1 LIFFSILSPNFFIC
15 QIWSLFF
22 LLLFVLLSPN
32 TSFVNQNWVVNFVNL
47 VHSVPSTFHLSFW
60 SLTTNLD
67 NLLGFLHVYPFVL
80 FDFLFFFLIFLG
92 KKWVIIVIQIMI
104 ELRMMIIFM
113 MIQESLQD
121 LINIRGPFHEC
132 RHQVDDLHILHFIIM
147 LGRNNCKLFNCKILY
162 KCLFACN
169 NLKRGR
175 LTSYPKWD

>member
-22 LLLFVLLSPN
+22 IVICFIVTEYVFCQSKMGRQFCQSCTFCSFNFSLVILIPHHQLRQSSRLSSCV
-32 TSFVNQNWVVNFVNL
+32 SFCVIWF
-47 VHSVPSTFHLSFW
+47 S
-60 SLTTNLD
+60 
-67 NLLGFLHVYPFVL
+67 
-80 FDFLFFFLIFLG
+80 FFFLIFLG

-132 RHQVDDLHILHFIIM
+132 RHQVDDLHILQFIIM

-175 LTSYPKWD
+175 STSYPKWD